1 MDFLVTKTLNSI
13 LYMDSFEHTQPLNLE
28 PNTIGEIN
36 LKSSS
41 PYFSQNTNKGN
52 IFL

>member
-13 LYMDSFEHTQPLNLE
+13 LFMDSFEHTHPLNLE
-28 PNTIGEIN
+28 PNTIEEIN

-41 PYFSQNTNKGN
+41 QDNYKGN